1 MNNERFLVFDIDD
14 TLYSQMEPLLT
25 ACEFSLGRKLPD
37 PELFYRIFGKRS
49 AEMFLFSES
58 GQVSIHESRIYRIEN
73 TMKDLGIPFTR
84 EQAELFQERYKENQS
99 HLHVSG
105 AVSYTHLH
113 ALALKNP
120 DCKAIRVK
128 NNHLYLFGMIQ
139 NFMVG

>member
-58 GQVSIHESRIYRIEN
+58 GQVSIFSCCPVYCLCQFRWKLRTDSLVHRI
-73 TMKDLGIPFTR
+73 
-84 EQAELFQERYKENQS
+84 AW
-99 HLHVSG
+99 V
-105 AVSYTHLH
+105 
-113 ALALKNP
+113 
-120 DCKAIRVK
+120 CK
-128 NNHLYLFGMIQ
+128 
-139 NFMVG
+139 

>member
-84 EQAELFQERYKENQS
+84 EQAELFQKRYKENQS

-105 AVSYTHLH
+105 VMTQL
-113 ALALKNP
+113 L
-120 DCKAIRVK
+120 DEC
-128 NNHLYLFGMIQ
+128 
-139 NFMVG
+139 

>member
-58 GQVSIHESRIYRIEN
+58 GQVSIY
-73 TMKDLGIPFTR
+73 
-84 EQAELFQERYKENQS
+84 ERPWNSLYQRA
-99 HLHVSG
+99 G
-105 AVSYTHLH
+105 R
-113 ALALKNP
+113 ALP
-120 DCKAIRVK
+120 EEI
-128 NNHLYLFGMIQ
+128 
-139 NFMVG
+139 

>member
-73 TMKDLGIPFTR
+73 TMKTLEFPLPESRQSSSRRDIKRISPIFM
-84 EQAELFQERYKENQS
+84 FQ
-99 HLHVSG
+99 G
-105 AVSYTHLH
+105 
-113 ALALKNP
+113 
-120 DCKAIRVK
+120 
-128 NNHLYLFGMIQ
+128 
-139 NFMVG
+139 

>member
-84 EQAELFQERYKENQS
+84 EQA
-99 HLHVSG
+99 
-105 AVSYTHLH
+105 
-113 ALALKNP
+113 
-120 DCKAIRVK
+120 
-128 NNHLYLFGMIQ
+128 
-139 NFMVG
+139 

>member
-58 GQVSIHESRIYRIEN
+58 GQVSGIHIISRMYN
-73 TMKDLGIPFTR
+73 AK
-84 EQAELFQERYKENQS
+84 
-99 HLHVSG
+99 
-105 AVSYTHLH
+105 
-113 ALALKNP
+113 
-120 DCKAIRVK
+120 KAA
-128 NNHLYLFGMIQ
+128 F
-139 NFMVG
+139 

>member
-84 EQAELFQERYKENQS
+84 EQAELFQKRYKENQS

-105 AVSYTHLH
+105 AKMVPTL
-113 ALALKNP
+113 N
-120 DCKAIRVK
+120 AIRRCVPVRIWRAYG
-128 NNHLYLFGMIQ
+128 NICS
-139 NFMVG
+139 MVPSP

>member
-58 GQVSIHESRIYRIEN
+58 GQVSIHESRIYRIEILE
-73 TMKDLGIPFTR
+73 DLGIPFTR
-84 EQAELFQERYKENQS
+84 EQASSSRRDIKRISPIFMFQ
-99 HLHVSG
+99 G
-105 AVSYTHLH
+105 
-113 ALALKNP
+113 
-120 DCKAIRVK
+120 
-128 NNHLYLFGMIQ
+128 
-139 NFMVG
+139 

>member
-58 GQVSIHESRIYRIEN
+58 DGF
-73 TMKDLGIPFTR
+73 PFMNPGFT
-84 EQAELFQERYKENQS
+84 ELKI
-99 HLHVSG
+99 L
-105 AVSYTHLH
+105 
-113 ALALKNP
+113 
-120 DCKAIRVK
+120 
-128 NNHLYLFGMIQ
+128 
-139 NFMVG
+139 